1 MTKNIADTT
10 PQAIEE
16 FNPVGQVTKMIGS
29 SFYRGE
35 HCNFNPYK
43 SDFKNSEFLQ
53 KFLVN
58 GWVPSGPVI
67 DKNTRIT
74 AFGSCF
80 ATHITNYLSKVGY
93 NLSKNREP
101 EIYISSM
108 GEGLVN
114 TFAILQQFEWAL
126 ETVVP
131 PQNLWHGFNAEEFG
145 YNEEIRLKTRQVF
158 LETDFFILTLGL
170 SEIWYDDQSG
180 GVFWRAIPRN
190 HFDPDRHKFRV
201 SSFEETK
208 SNLAR
213 IIQLINQHVPNAKI
227 LITLSPVPLA
237 ATFRQVSCVTANAV
251 SKSILRSALDEVFR
265 ENSQALN
272 QSLFYF
278 PSYEI
283 IMELFP
289 EKYRDDNRH
298 PRDEILNFTM
308 KLFETIFCE
317 SQLSMDEVNLL
328 FQETRKKNVQ
338 ALAENWQ
345 DDLQTSTYKNQLS
358 VQEKSFQSQVDVLVS
373 SDQWMLAEFIRQIT
387 FRLAPKNSWRAKLL
401 NRIIKRISTWMK
413 NKHTPTEFSEL
424 VLIQMSGLFNENWYL
439 SHYPDVAATNIEPIK
454 HYLQFGGFED
464 RNPGPD
470 FDSRWYLQKYP
481 DVQQAKYN
489 PLTHYVRYGRLEG
502 RKPIPS

>member
-1 MTKNIADTT
+1 
-10 PQAIEE
+10 
-16 FNPVGQVTKMIGS
+16 
-29 SFYRGE
+29 
-35 HCNFNPYK
+35 
-43 SDFKNSEFLQ
+43 
-53 KFLVN
+53 
-58 GWVPSGPVI
+58 
-67 DKNTRIT
+67 
-74 AFGSCF
+74 
-80 ATHITNYLSKVGY
+80 
-93 NLSKNREP
+93 
-101 EIYISSM
+101 
-108 GEGLVN
+108 
-114 TFAILQQFEWAL
+114 
-126 ETVVP
+126 
-131 PQNLWHGFNAEEFG
+131 
-145 YNEEIRLKTRQVF
+145 
-158 LETDFFILTLGL
+158 
-170 SEIWYDDQSG
+170 
-180 GVFWRAIPRN
+180 
-190 HFDPDRHKFRV
+190 
-201 SSFEETK
+201 
-208 SNLAR
+208 
-213 IIQLINQHVPNAKI
+213 
-227 LITLSPVPLA
+227 
-237 ATFRQVSCVTANAV
+237 
-251 SKSILRSALDEVFR
+251 
-265 ENSQALN
+265 
-272 QSLFYF
+272 
-278 PSYEI
+278 
-283 IMELFP
+283 MELFP